1 MMTWATGRLYVDAV
15 FPEESKVKNHS
26 KEVLNYDSNRK
37 LTYQQETIT
46 GMIDE
51 LQNAFA
57 NQILADASWM
67 SEETKQKTLEKLQKM
82 TVLVG
87 YPDWIKV
94 I

>member
-1 MMTWATGRLYVDAV
+1 
-15 FPEESKVKNHS
+15 
-26 KEVLNYDSNRK
+26 
-37 LTYQQETIT
+37 
-46 GMIDE
+46 MIDE

-94 I
+94 IKNTGSTLIQDRSHKI

>member
-1 MMTWATGRLYVDAV
+1 
-15 FPEESKVKNHS
+15 
-26 KEVLNYDSNRK
+26 
-37 LTYQQETIT
+37 
-46 GMIDE
+46 MIDE

>member
-1 MMTWATGRLYVDAV
+1 
-15 FPEESKVKNHS
+15 
-26 KEVLNYDSNRK
+26 
-37 LTYQQETIT
+37 
-46 GMIDE
+46 MIDE

-94 I
+94 ILNTSFTLIQDRSHKI

>member
-1 MMTWATGRLYVDAV
+1 
-15 FPEESKVKNHS
+15 
-26 KEVLNYDSNRK
+26 
-37 LTYQQETIT
+37 
-46 GMIDE
+46 MIDE

-94 I
+94 IYNGQFYSHSRSKS

>member
-1 MMTWATGRLYVDAV
+1 
-15 FPEESKVKNHS
+15 
-26 KEVLNYDSNRK
+26 
-37 LTYQQETIT
+37 
-46 GMIDE
+46 MIDE

-94 I
+94 FEPFYSNSRSELIRIIKLLKLSNNNRNYQAIQVLAQ